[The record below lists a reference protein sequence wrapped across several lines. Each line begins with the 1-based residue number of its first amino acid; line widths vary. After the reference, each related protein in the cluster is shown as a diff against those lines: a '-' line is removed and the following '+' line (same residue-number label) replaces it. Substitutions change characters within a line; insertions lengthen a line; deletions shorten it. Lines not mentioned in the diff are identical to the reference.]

1 MGRTNVADALDGQE
15 QRGGGFMRT
24 VAKRALLSLVTTAAG
39 AGSAYLVRKASQLWQ
54 EKLLPKVE
62 EKGGGRAAAREL
74 LETTA
79 DKAPEKLKGVAKGVA
94 EGVAETVA
102 GPSSAPKPDLDEAR
116 RRREQRR
123 RQRRRSLE
131 QAGSS

>member
-1 MGRTNVADALDGQE
+1 VADALDGQE
-15 QRGGGFMRT
+15 QRRGFVAT
-24 VAKRALLSLVTTAAG
+24 VARKALLSLATAAAS
-39 AGSAYLVRKASQLWQ
+39 AGSAYLVRKASQLWEEQ
-54 EKLLPKVE
+54 LLPKLE

-74 LETTA
+74 LEATA
-79 DKAPEKLKGVAKGVA
+79 DKAPETLKGVAEKVA
-94 EGVAETVA
+94 S
-102 GPSSAPKPDLDEAR
+102 PSSAPSENRDEER

>member
-1 MGRTNVADALDGQE
+1 MADALDGQE
-15 QRGGGFMRT
+15 QRGGGFVWT
-24 VAKRALLSLVTTAAG
+24 VAKKALLSLVTTAAG
-39 AGSAYLVRKASQLWQ
+39 AGSAYLVRKASQLWE

-94 EGVAETVA
+94 ETVA
-102 GPSSAPKPDLDEAR
+102 SPSSAPKPDLDEAR

>member
-1 MGRTNVADALDGQE
+1 MADALDGQE
-15 QRGGGFMRT
+15 QRRGFVGT
-24 VAKRALLSLVTTAAG
+24 VARKALLSLVTAAAS
-39 AGSAYLVRKASQLWQ
+39 AGSAYLVRKASQLWE

-79 DKAPEKLKGVAKGVA
+79 DKVPEKLKGVA